1 MTTVNPAYQD
11 LIVVPGETRS
21 FDVTVEVDAGFV
33 ATGSWRLHWQ
43 TDLANRTV
51 DCQTYDQTTTPQLVA
66 SISGQQVTLTIDI
79 PYQVTALLNE
89 TGRARYM
96 VEQWQTGI
104 DRRDAWLVGQVK
116 SEYRG
121 YAC

>member
-11 LIVVPGETRS
+11 LVVVPGQTRDI
-21 FDVTVEVDAGFV
+21 DVTIDVDAGFT

-43 TDLANRTV
+43 TDLSDRTV
-51 DCQTYDQTTTPQLVA
+51 DCQTYDQTTTPQL
-66 SISGQQVTLTIDI
+66 
-79 PYQVTALLNE
+79 TALITGQEVALTMSVPYAVTELLNQ

-96 VEQWQTGI
+96 IEQWQTGI
-104 DRRDAWLVGQVK
+104 DRRDAWLVGQIK
-116 SEYRG
+116 APYRN